1 MLALGLAC
9 LLPSCKPGARAAGP
23 APKPATPDWK
33 TLSLRTDDD
42 ANANSAVAL
51 DIVFVRD
58 AALLDTLAAMPA
70 SKWFAGRA
78 DMARS
83 FPAALTVLSFEL
95 APGQSTEVP
104 DKLWRSAAG
113 SGVLAFAGYAS
124 PGEHRLRLALDAR
137 GYLIRLGAEDVAAI
151 EVNH

>member
-9 LLPSCKPGARAAGP
+9 LLPGCKAVSSAAGP
-23 APKPATPDWK
+23 TPQLAPPEWK
-33 TLSLRTDDD
+33 TLSLRTDND
-42 ANANSAVAL
+42 ANANSPVAL

-78 DMARS
+78 DMVRGFAG
-83 FPAALTVLSFEL
+83 ALTVWSLEL
-95 APGQSTEVP
+95 LPGQSTEVE
-104 DKLWRSAAG
+104 DRVWRSVAAW
-113 SGVLAFAGYAS
+113 GVLAFADYAS